1 MGRWLKVFL
10 ALLAALA
17 VGFAFYEALR
27 PKPVPVDVAAIAS
40 GPLTV
45 TIDEEGVVEFREIY
59 AISAPFPAKIERSS
73 LHVGDTVIANRTQIA
88 TLRPSDPTFID
99 ARSET
104 ELGAAIDAANAAVAL
119 AEADLN
125 HAQADLRQSE
135 SELNRVETLRK
146 TGTLSA
152 KALELAATD
161 VDRQRAQLRRA
172 EAQLAIRQS
181 ELASA
186 RARLLQPGD
195 PLDAGSSCH
204 CVPLFSPS
212 DGVVLSVPLES
223 ETVVP
228 TGTPLAEIGDP
239 RRLEVV
245 VDLLSADAVAVRQG
259 ADATITGWGGPD
271 LQARIRRIEPT
282 AFTKVS
288 ALGIEEQRVNV
299 RLDIVSPLDGE
310 ERPGHRYR
318 VVARIVLWHGEDVRR
333 LPLGALF
340 RTGDHWSVYAVEDGR
355 AVLTGVSIGHRD
367 TEAAELIDGLE
378 PEAKIILFPSDTVSD
393 GVAVT
398 PRQSGS

>member
-1 MGRWLKVFL
+1 MWRWLKIFL
-10 ALLAALA
+10 ALLAAAA

-27 PKPVPVDVAAIAS
+27 PQPTPVDLATVEN

-45 TIDEEGVVEFREIY
+45 TIDEEGMVEFREIY
-59 AISAPFPAKIERSS
+59 AISAPFPAKIERSP
-73 LHVGDTVIANRTQIA
+73 LHVGDAVVANRTEVAI
-88 TLRPSDPTFID
+88 LRPSDPTFID

-104 ELGAAIDAANAAVAL
+104 ELRAAVDAANAAVAL

-125 HAQADLRQSE
+125 RAQADLRLSE
-135 SELNRVETLRK
+135 SELSRVQALRK
-146 TGTLSA
+146 SNTVSA
-152 KALELAATD
+152 KALETAAAN
-161 VDRQRAQLRRA
+161 VDRQQAELRRTQ
-172 EAQLAIRQS
+172 AQITIRQS

-186 RARLLQPGD
+186 RARLVQPGD
-195 PLDAGSSCH
+195 PRATQSCH
-204 CVPLFSPS
+204 CVPLYSPS
-212 DGVVLSVPLES
+212 DGVVLSVLQES

-228 TGTPLAEIGDP
+228 AGTALAEIGDP
-239 RRLEVV
+239 KRLEVV
-245 VDLLSADAVAVRQG
+245 VDLLSADAVAVREG
-259 ADATITGWGGPD
+259 ADATITRWGGPD

-340 RTGDHWSVYAVEDGR
+340 RTGDRWSVYAVEDGR
-355 AVLTGVSIGHRD
+355 AVLTEVTIGHRD

-378 PEAKIILFPSDTVSD
+378 PNAKIILFPSDTISD
-393 GVAVT
+393 GVAVA